1 VPIPRIRR
9 EVVTDTSHLSGYGR
23 VMDETARILGRLQ
36 RIDELK
42 AGGSPAELLAELRA
56 LVPDAERWARAEGD
70 ERARAAAAR
79 LREEAGEMR

>member
-1 VPIPRIRR
+1 
-9 EVVTDTSHLSGYGR
+9 
-23 VMDETARILGRLQ
+23 MDETARILGRLR

-42 AGGSPAELLAELRA
+42 TGGSPAELLAELRA

-70 ERARAAAAR
+70 TRARAAAAR

>member
-1 VPIPRIRR
+1 
-9 EVVTDTSHLSGYGR
+9 
-23 VMDETARILGRLQ
+23 MDETARILGRLQ